1 MRIAFLS
8 DTHGNYVALKA
19 TLADLRNHGTDLM
32 IFLGDATTIGSH
44 PKETLDMLQELECH
58 IHIMGNHDEAVLDP
72 ERATELQIAPSLH
85 DSLYWTIER
94 MDRSDLEFLRTFQ
107 KTCEL
112 EINPKYSILCF
123 HGSPLSNT
131 DVLTS
136 TTSAEALDRFFEGQ
150 TASLWIGG
158 HTHVQLSRRHG
169 NKLLLNSGSIGNAFK
184 HTFVPGKPPEL
195 LPWAEYTILEVNGGT
210 ISADLRRVPFD
221 AQEVLR
227 QMSASGNPAAP
238 WWLDQYK

>member
-19 TLADLRNHGTDLM
+19 ALADLKNFGSDLTV
-32 IFLGDATTIGSH
+32 FLGDATTIGSH
-44 PKETLDMLQELECH
+44 PKETLEALRELGCH
-58 IHIMGNHDEAVLDP
+58 IHIMGNHDEAVLHP
-72 ERATELQIAPSLH
+72 ERATDLQIAPNLH
-85 DSLYWTIER
+85 DSLSWTIER
-94 MDRSDLEFLRTFQ
+94 MSPTDLDFLRSFH
-107 KTCEL
+107 KTYVL
-112 EINPKYSILCF
+112 EMSPQHSVLCF

-131 DVLTS
+131 DVLTAN
-136 TTSAEALDRFFEGQ
+136 TSAEALDRFFEGQ

-169 NKLLLNSGSIGNAFK
+169 SNLLLNAGSIGNAFK
-184 HTFVPGKPPEL
+184 YTFVPGKPPEL

-210 ISADLRRVPFD
+210 VSADLRRVPFD
-221 AQEVLR
+221 AQEVIR
-227 QMSASGNPAAP
+227 HMSASGNPAAP

>member
-8 DTHGNYVALKA
+8 DTHGNYLALKA
-19 TLADLRNHGTDLM
+19 ALADLKNFGTDLM
-32 IFLGDATTIGSH
+32 IFLGDAATIGSH
-44 PKETLDMLQELECH
+44 PKETLDALREMECH
-58 IHIMGNHDEAVLDP
+58 IHIMGNHDEAVLHP
-72 ERATELQIAPSLH
+72 ERATQLQIAVNLH
-85 DSLYWTIER
+85 DSLQWTIER
-94 MDRSDLEFLRTFQ
+94 MSRADLDFLRTFH

-112 EINPKYSILCF
+112 ELSPTHSILCF

-131 DVLTS
+131 DVITA
-136 TTSAEALDRFFEGQ
+136 TTPPKALDQYFEGQ

-169 NKLLLNSGSIGNAFK
+169 TKLLLNSGSIGNAFK

-195 LPWAEYTILEVNGGT
+195 LPWAEYTILEVNKGT
-210 ISADLRRVPFD
+210 VSADLRRVPFD

-227 QMSASGNPAAP
+227 LMSLSGNPAAP